1 MTISPKIPLTDLLA
15 MIILLLVH
23 PHLASGFYAAI
34 WLAPRQVFALAGALV
49 AAAVLQA
56 FVGAAEILRV
66 CCGVVFEFVVPG
78 EIGACVAGGFGDVAT
93 GWGVG
98 VAMLAV
104 WISRVVWV

>member
-1 MTISPKIPLTDLLA
+1 MTISPKIPFADLLA

-49 AAAVLQA
+49 TAAVLEA

-66 CCGVVFEFVVPG
+66 CCCVFYEFVVPY
-78 EIGACVAGGFGDVAT
+78 EIGAAVAGGFGDVAT

-98 VAMLAV
+98 V
-104 WISRVVWV
+104 WISAV